1 MYTSSEAQVPPI
13 PLQGNWGPVGGNRRP
28 GPSPGRSNS
37 LHLRLRGSARR
48 LVRVLEPRP
57 VNEMP
62 RRLLAEFIGTL
73 FLLAGV
79 IGSGIMAERLTDDVG
94 LQLLAN
100 AGATVGVLYA
110 IILMFGPVSGA
121 HFNPAVTLSDA
132 ALGNRPWSDVV
143 PYIAAQ
149 IAGGAVGVMIANLMF
164 ELDAINVS
172 EKVRDGSGQYLGEV
186 VATFGLVFLI
196 FSLVRS
202 SRDQLAA
209 GAVAAYIGGAYW
221 FTSSTSFANPAVSV
235 TRTLSNTFA
244 GIDPA
249 SAPMFVVMQL
259 VGAALAVA
267 AVRVIYPGD

>member
-1 MYTSSEAQVPPI
+1 MTS
-13 PLQGNWGPVGGNRRP
+13 PLV
-28 GPSPGRSNS
+28 
-37 LHLRLRGSARR
+37 
-48 LVRVLEPRP
+48 
-57 VNEMP
+57 
-62 RRLLAEFIGTL
+62 RRLLAEFIGTA

-100 AGATVGVLYA
+100 AGATAGVLYA

-132 ALGNRPWSDVV
+132 ALTNRPWSDAAF
-143 PYIAAQ
+143 YIVAQ
-149 IAGGAVGVMIANLMF
+149 VAGGSVGVMVANLMF
-164 ELDAINVS
+164 ELDAITMS
-172 EKVRDGSGQYLGEV
+172 DKVRDGSGQYIAEV
-186 VATFGLVFLI
+186 VATFGLIFLI
-196 FSLVRS
+196 FSLVRTGRES
-202 SRDQLAA
+202 LAA

-249 SAPMFVVMQL
+249 SMPMFIVMQL
-259 VGAALAVA
+259 IGATLAVA
-267 AVRVIYPGD
+267 AIRVIYAND

>member
-1 MYTSSEAQVPPI
+1 M
-13 PLQGNWGPVGGNRRP
+13 
-28 GPSPGRSNS
+28 
-37 LHLRLRGSARR
+37 ARR
-48 LVRVLEPRP
+48 LLS
-57 VNEMP
+57 
-62 RRLLAEFIGTL
+62 EFIGTL

-121 HFNPAVTLSDA
+121 HFNPAVTLADA
-132 ALGNRPWSDVV
+132 ALGGRPWPEVT
-143 PYIAAQ
+143 PYVAAQ
-149 IAGGAVGVMIANLMF
+149 IAGGAAGVVIANLMF
-164 ELDAINVS
+164 DLDAVNVS
-172 EKVRDGSGQYLGEV
+172 EKVRDGSGQFVGEI

-202 SRDQLAA
+202 GRAHLAA
-209 GAVAAYIGGAYW
+209 SAVAAYIGGAYW

-249 SAPMFVVMQL
+249 SAPMFVLMQL
-259 VGAALAVA
+259 VGAALAVG
-267 AVRVIYPGD
+267 VIRVVYPHS

>member
-1 MYTSSEAQVPPI
+1 MLMTA
-13 PLQGNWGPVGGNRRP
+13 PL
-28 GPSPGRSNS
+28 
-37 LHLRLRGSARR
+37 
-48 LVRVLEPRP
+48 
-57 VNEMP
+57 P
-62 RRLLAEFIGTL
+62 RRLLAEFIGTA

-132 ALGNRPWSDVV
+132 ALMARRWSDVG

-149 IAGGAVGVMIANLMF
+149 IAGGAVGVITANLMF
-164 ELDAINVS
+164 ELDAINMS
-172 EKVRDGSGQYLGEV
+172 KKPRDGSGQYIGEV

-196 FSLVRS
+196 FSLVRTG
-202 SRDQLAA
+202 RDALAA
-209 GAVAAYIGGAYW
+209 SAVAAYIGGAYW
-221 FTSSTSFANPAVSV
+221 FTSSTSFANPAVSI

-244 GIDPA
+244 GIDPG
-249 SAPMFVVMQL
+249 SMPMFVLMQL
-259 VGAALAVA
+259 IGAGLAVA
-267 AVRVIYPGD
+267 AIRTIYPSR

>member
-1 MYTSSEAQVPPI
+1 M
-13 PLQGNWGPVGGNRRP
+13 
-28 GPSPGRSNS
+28 
-37 LHLRLRGSARR
+37 ARR
-48 LVRVLEPRP
+48 LLS
-57 VNEMP
+57 
-62 RRLLAEFIGTL
+62 EFIGTL

-121 HFNPAVTLSDA
+121 HFNPAVTLADA
-132 ALGNRPWSDVV
+132 ALGGRPWPEVA
-143 PYIAAQ
+143 PYVAAQ
-149 IAGGAVGVMIANLMF
+149 IAGGAAGVMIANLMF
-164 ELDAINVS
+164 ELDAVNVS
-172 EKVRDGSGQYLGEV
+172 EKVRDGSGQFVGEI

-202 SRDQLAA
+202 GRAHLAA
-209 GAVAAYIGGAYW
+209 SAVAAYIGGAYW

-249 SAPMFVVMQL
+249 SAPMFVLMQL
-259 VGAALAVA
+259 VGAALAVG
-267 AVRVIYPGD
+267 VIRVVYPHS